1 MMPAESNLSCPDC
14 ESAPVSS
21 TPSHAEPN
29 LSLGRRDFIRVLGTA
44 AAVAVTG
51 GLTPLQKARAA
62 RAEKQAQAE
71 AMIFELFKSMD
82 ADQKKKLVRPYH
94 FTESGKGL
102 PARLLTHNA
111 ADGKSRIGD
120 EYTKKQVELL
130 DRIFRAIGNG
140 EEGYKQLSRN
150 GRFDASNDFETIGA
164 LIYGEAVEGKKFSL
178 VFCGHHL
185 TVRCD
190 GNSEE
195 KTAFGGPL
203 YYGHSPSGYATTNVF
218 YKQTKSANE
227 LFGALSAEQRK
238 TAVLPGKWKDEHAGV
253 PVPGKGSTVPGLG
266 FADMTRDQK
275 ELTQKVMAELVAP
288 YRKEDGDEV
297 MEIIKANG
305 GMEKLAM
312 AFYQEGKI
320 NDKEPWS
327 HWRLEGPGFVW
338 SYRALPHVHTFV
350 NITSKLS

>member
-1 MMPAESNLSCPDC
+1 MLPADRTSSCPDC
-14 ESAPVSS
+14 EAP
-21 TPSHAEPN
+21 PAIA
-29 LSLGRRDFIRVLGTA
+29 RRDFIRVMGTAA
-44 AAVAVTG
+44 AAVAV

-71 AMIFELFKSMD
+71 AMIFELYKSMD
-82 ADQKKKLVRPYH
+82 AEQKKKVCRAWDH
-94 FTESGKGL
+94 GVTNGKGT

-111 ADGKSRIGD
+111 ADGKSKIGD
-120 EYTKKQVELL
+120 EYTKTQVELL

-164 LIYGEAVEGKKFSL
+164 LIYGEPVEGKKFSL
-178 VFCGHHL
+178 VFCGHHI

-203 YYGHSPSGYATTNVF
+203 YYGHSPSGYATNNVF
-218 YKQTKSANE
+218 YKQTKSATE
-227 LFGALSAEQRK
+227 LFGALNSDQRK
-238 TAVLPGKWKDEHAGV
+238 TAVLPGKWVDEHNGV
-253 PVPGKGSTVPGLG
+253 KLPKRDATLPGLA
-266 FADMTRDQK
+266 FADMTKDQK

-305 GMEKLAM
+305 GMEKLSM
-312 AFYQEGKI
+312 AYYLEGKT

-350 NITSKLS
+350 NVTAKLA

>member
-1 MMPAESNLSCPDC
+1 MLPTERTPSCPDC
-14 ESAPVSS
+14 EAP
-21 TPSHAEPN
+21 PA
-29 LSLGRRDFIRVLGTA
+29 LARRDFIRVMGTTA
-44 AAVAVTG
+44 AAVAVG

-71 AMIFELFKSMD
+71 AMIFDLYQTMD
-82 ADQKKKLVRPYH
+82 ADQKKKLVRAWDH
-94 FTESGKGL
+94 GAAGGKGI
-102 PARLLTHNA
+102 PARLLTHNG

-130 DRIFRAIGNG
+130 DRIFRAIANG

-150 GRFDASNDFETIGA
+150 GRFDNSGDFETIGA
-164 LIYGEAVEGKKFSL
+164 LIYGEPVEGKKFSL
-178 VFCGHHL
+178 VFCGHHI

-203 YYGHSPSGYATTNVF
+203 YYGHSPRGYATTNVF
-218 YKQTKSANE
+218 YDQTKVATE
-227 LFGALSAEQRK
+227 LYGALDAAQHK
-238 TAVLPGKWKDEHAGV
+238 VAVLPGKWKDEHNGV
-253 PVPGKGSTVPGLG
+253 PVPKKGAAVPGLTY
-266 FADMTRDQK
+266 AAMSKDQQA
-275 ELTQKVMAELVAP
+275 LTQKVMAELVSP
-288 YRKEDGDEV
+288 YRKEDGAEV

-305 GMEKLAM
+305 GLEKLSM
-312 AFYQEGKI
+312 AFYQEGQT
-320 NDKEPWS
+320 NAKEPWS

-350 NITSKLS
+350 NVTAKLA